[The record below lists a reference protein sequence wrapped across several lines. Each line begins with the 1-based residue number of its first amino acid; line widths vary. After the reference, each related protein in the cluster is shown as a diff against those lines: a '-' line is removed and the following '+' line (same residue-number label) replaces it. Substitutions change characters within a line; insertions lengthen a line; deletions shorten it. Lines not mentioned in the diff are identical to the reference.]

1 MSVQGVRIHGIHNA
15 LLVSLYG
22 LKGKVMFARF
32 LRMILIPGSILL
44 GMVITVPANA
54 TDRYVDITNPSAVDS
69 GTGTVT
75 PWKTLHYA
83 VANSGA
89 GDVIHLAPGVYSK
102 ANGESDLVGNQP
114 VTPVATN
121 VTIQGPAGGGAILDG
136 TGATNWTS
144 GVSSSKMFTGLAV
157 VNLEIRNFSSAG
169 LYMLDADSGIMI
181 SGCKIYQNPYG
192 IKVETGV
199 GGNSSPQIMQ
209 NIIYNNTLAGIAV
222 FETYGGASSPNITN
236 NLLFG
241 NQDGIILDNSGGGT
255 VSPVIFHNTINGPG
269 TASGAAIATT
279 GVVAVGPFDFKYN
292 SVSKFAYGISL
303 YSGSS
308 VASDYNN
315 FHTVTTL
322 YVNATAGA
330 YDQSGDPKY
339 DASYKPLAGSALI
352 DKIPSAANAV
362 NVDKDGTA
370 RPQPTGGL
378 KDIGCFEYMPPT
390 GSLSFTMAFSPG
402 VRVQDFVIRSIPLYL
417 SPGTPSAVFGP
428 YIGTYDTM
436 LMRLGHWDA
445 DTQAYIEYPGD
456 DDPDPMDPGDG
467 IWFLF
472 RNGMTI
478 TLNGTYPSTE
488 VQPLT
493 GFAGHAV
500 YVKDGWNQIG
510 NPFPHAVSVA
520 DIVVTSPAEM
530 FSAAYLTQ
538 GIFWVWDNGNYY
550 AATTLAA
557 GQGGWVY
564 KYGGG
569 GYLYFRDAT
578 PAADVQADGSLGH
591 GVIQVSDSYARPPSP
606 PGAFSDWSSSGGGG
620 GGGGC
625 FIHATA
631 D

>member
-1 MSVQGVRIHGIHNA
+1 
-15 LLVSLYG
+15 
-22 LKGKVMFARF
+22 MFYRF
-32 LRMILIPGSILL
+32 LKMVLIPGLILF
-44 GMVITVPANA
+44 GMIISVPANA
-54 TDRYVDITNPSAVDS
+54 TDRYVDITNPSASDTGA
-69 GTGTVT
+69 GTSAA

-83 VANSGA
+83 VQNVTD
-89 GDVIHLAPGVYSK
+89 GDVIHLAPGVYSV
-102 ANGESDLVGNQP
+102 ANGESDLAGNQP
-114 VTPVATN
+114 LVPFAN
-121 VTIQGPAGGGAILDG
+121 NITIQGSSSGGAILDG

-144 GVSSSKMFTGLAV
+144 GMSSNKLYTGLTV
-157 VNLEIRNFSSAG
+157 LNLEIRNFSSSG
-169 LYMLDADSGIMI
+169 LYMLDADSGVTI

-209 NIIYNNTLAGIAV
+209 NIIYNNTLAGIAAFV
-222 FETYGGASSPNITN
+222 ASSGDAASPNITN

-241 NQDGIILDNSGGGT
+241 NQDGIILDNTGAGS

-269 TASGAAIATT
+269 TASGAAIAVT
-279 GVVAVGPFDFKYN
+279 GVIPVGPFDFKYN
-292 SVSKFAYGISL
+292 SVSNFAYGISL

-308 VASDYNN
+308 VTSDYNN

-322 YVNATAGA
+322 YLNASGGA
-330 YDQSGDPKY
+330 YDQTGDPKY
-339 DASYKPLAGSALI
+339 DGSYKPLAGSALI

-362 NVDKDGTA
+362 NTDKDGTA

-378 KDIGCFEYMPPT
+378 KDIGCFEYIPPT
-390 GSLSFTMAFSPG
+390 GSLSFTLEFSPG
-402 VRVQDFVIRSIPLYL
+402 VRVQDFVIRSIPLHL
-417 SPGTPSAVFGP
+417 SPGTPAAVFGP

-436 LMRLGHWDA
+436 LMRIGHWEA

-478 TLNGTYPSTE
+478 TLNGTYPTTE

-493 GFAGHAV
+493 GYASHAV

-510 NPFPHAVSVA
+510 NPFPHSVSVS
-520 DIVVTSPAEM
+520 DIVVTSPAEI
-530 FSAAYLTQ
+530 FSAATLTQ
-538 GIFWVWDNGNYY
+538 GIFWIWDNGNYY
-550 AATTLAA
+550 AASTLAA

-564 KYGGG
+564 KYGGA
-569 GYLYFRDAT
+569 GYLYFKDAT
-578 PAADVQADGSLGH
+578 PAADVQGDGSLGH
-591 GVIQVSDSYARPPSP
+591 GARQVPDSYARPPAP
-606 PGAFSDWSSSGGGG
+606 PGSFSDWSSSGGGG
-620 GGGGC
+620 GGGC
-625 FIHATA
+625 FIGATT